1 VLHINVDSS
10 KSLEQSNFLVQV
22 EVSSMTLETGVFL
35 LLNNDNQVSIFY
47 PLVWDLMAL
56 STQSDFFSVG
66 RTLVQSD
73 FVLFLLAFN
82 LLTFTFFAQL
92 LLIHELAFAAT
103 V

>member
-1 VLHINVDSS
+1 MFHINVDSS

-22 EVSSMTLETGVFL
+22 EVSSMTLKTGVFL

-66 RTLVQSD
+66 VKWVLVFNTLGIVMKETAIE
-73 FVLFLLAFN
+73 FV
-82 LLTFTFFAQL
+82 
-92 LLIHELAFAAT
+92 
-103 V
+103 